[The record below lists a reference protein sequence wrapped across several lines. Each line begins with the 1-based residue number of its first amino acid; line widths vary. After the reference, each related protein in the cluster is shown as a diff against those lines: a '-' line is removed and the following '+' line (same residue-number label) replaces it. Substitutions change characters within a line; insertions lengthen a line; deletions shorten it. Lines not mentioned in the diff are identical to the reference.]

1 MLTLPGAQLKR
12 NVLTVHSLLKFVSE
26 MSTTGY
32 STACEVTLKAV
43 KLLICGIWLVDR
55 GPSVDL

>member
-12 NVLTVHSLLKFVSE
+12 NVLTVHSLLKFGSE

-32 STACEVTLKAV
+32 STAYEVTLKAV